1 LRIGISVFVF
11 LLLLYTGLLA
21 AEAQQESVTLRVRAD
36 PCVTVFVF
44 DQRALVPIK
53 GERDGEFWT
62 FRVPREHSVEI
73 SARTDGT
80 CKVTGILE
88 VARNL
93 LTPGDRTF
101 WYATYDAE
109 FEVRVE
115 KPSLYV
121 TVVGEP
127 RECLSKVT
135 TDPESRVEISNGT
148 ARAGPFYRETSVVLT
163 VVPAEKCELMQ
174 MSVVGISGSYRA
186 SSVNLWLTKDSEVRV
201 TFKAIGAEERKETET
216 TVVLPPPQR
225 PSPLLPPIPPE
236 LLTVS
241 VLVVSAGIG
250 SYAVA
255 RVLRERRERRAIEIM
270 GAPSLFRHWIRRGMV
285 RSVVLGLLSS
295 EAATKNYSINELL
308 KAAEIGTARFDSLDL
323 CRRGTPFLL
332 TSFDAINSDEVL
344 SLHLAAH
351 LIAAGLV
358 PATFEKRGKL
368 RTELLPRWAR
378 MVREGRYERAVE
390 EAREF
395 VRSLRMDP
403 AEALYSEKI
412 REVEAERHPFV
423 QDLID
428 AVLEE
433 LGERV
438 PAPVEEVG
446 RPAGK
451 EEEARKPQES
461 KEAEAEKVE
470 EPTAPPE
477 PAPAVPVTAGEEVE
491 LKGPRD
497 LYELVKGGELSL
509 SGTVPAVIVGGAA
522 LMAAFNGDVEVLDA
536 LAEAVRSLALRIT
549 PVDLETE
556 AVYFPA
562 ERTAVDDAVV
572 RLTSE
577 EHLACLVADAIG
589 GVPVQA
595 KPNASPVQGGVI
607 VDGGVYED
615 VLALARLARDRGY
628 PVRIATCSRERA
640 LYLASRL
647 GIRAIGVKGL
657 PEVEAA
663 LLLSVVGATEPRLFR
678 ALTGFSLL
686 VPEAKTAL
694 APRVTEEDVEAAAS
708 LSCHIVKGLMYIIQA
723 LKRTAAGKRQS
734 AVEAGLRNEMGE
746 ELGEVAAAV
755 LELRGL
761 DPFREGLTKP
771 EVIEPP
777 EQPVMEKQEAVQEP
791 VITEPPVEVTPDPD
805 IILAH
810 IERSDRIR
818 ADVAPQVVGAVAL
831 KASEAAFRGLIQR
844 ILSGEITVHEEELPE
859 GIYFPDR
866 ETLTLV
872 SGFVEEGHLACVLA
886 RALGRGFEADMG
898 GRPSGRRIVTWS
910 EERAFELSSLLGL
923 PVFRIEYLPQLL
935 AYRVLASSGK
945 RLGPAELR
953 LAVGFS
959 LVFEGLPDALLAGS
973 LREALAA
980 VSPCGRHKVPRNL
993 LTGLMSVDLARLMSM
1008 GKSRAIEELR
1018 TRTGLNEV
1026 EAERLLELLTAPLR
1040 EGSLEPVAVGFEPRR
1055 KKGILELAG
1064 EALRAAKEGDRESL
1078 SRILMVEM
1086 IGGEVEDDR
1095 PPAPAIYYPEGD
1107 RLILDRIAVHTGSD
1121 HLACL
1126 VASSLSVECV
1136 IDKGYQP
1143 EEVAEAL
1150 RSGKA
1155 VAVKSRERARE
1166 LASSIGA
1173 EAIGVDIVTAA
1184 AASVLSYWSSAELP
1198 PIPELFL
1205 AVTSAS
1211 LFYPELPER
1220 LQKVD
1225 PSDLQSSLV
1234 YTLMSMVSCHKPDE
1248 ELKRAYI
1255 QAMPLA
1261 AISAPYAK
1269 LVKEVGE
1276 LAQLIYLR
1284 PPEAPRPAAELEAE
1298 PLEDVEGEVEVERLK
1313 DWLKLY
1319 LYPDGYYEFEVD
1331 DEKAPYRAAV
1341 QLGDG
1346 ERYEAPA
1353 DIPVRSSMDVRRIDK
1368 LMGVP
1373 ALEDDTVLLVPKI
1386 GHGIKMKR
1394 EYEERLM
1401 DLMESSE
1408 GKLVAFG
1415 FFDDNFERLLERKDI
1430 EVIKAHRKV
1439 REQAERGAR
1448 RLLGEGAEHR
1458 VFMALTNIL
1467 MLFPRVARV
1476 RGRTRGEVT
1485 EEASRTIGDILRS
1498 ADDGGYI
1505 SLLSNAVRVLIGE
1518 KRLLRP
1524 EEVPPRMR
1532 RVAETLGLLER
1543 AAGEDE
1549 GD

>member
-1 LRIGISVFVF
+1 MRIGISV
-11 LLLLYTGLLA
+11 LLLLFLLHIGLLA

-44 DQRALVPIK
+44 DQRARVPIK
-53 GERDGEFWT
+53 GEWDGEFWT
-62 FRVPREHSVEI
+62 FVVPKEHSVEI
-73 SARTDGT
+73 SVRTDGT

-93 LTPGDRTF
+93 FTPTDRAF

-135 TDPESRVEISNGT
+135 TNPESKVEISNGT
-148 ARAGPFYRETSVVLT
+148 ARAGPFYREASVVLT
-163 VVPAEKCELMQ
+163 VVPAERCE
-174 MSVVGISGSYRA
+174 VVQLTVTGIPGSYRA
-186 SSVNLWLTKDSEVRV
+186 PSVNLWLTRDAEVRV
-201 TFKAIGAEERKETET
+201 AFSVIGAEERKETET

-225 PSPLLPPIPPE
+225 PSPLLPQIPPE

-241 VLVVSAGIG
+241 ILAVGAGIG

-255 RVLRERRERRAIEIM
+255 RVLRERRERRALAIM
-270 GAPSLFRHWIRRGMV
+270 GAPSLFRHWIRWGIV

-295 EAATKNYSINELL
+295 DAATKNYSINELL
-308 KAAEIGTARFDSLDL
+308 KAAEIGSARFGSLNL

-332 TSFDAINSDEVL
+332 ASFDAINSDEVL

-358 PATFEKRGKL
+358 PATFEKRGRL

-390 EAREF
+390 EAKEF

-403 AEALYSEKI
+403 REALYSEKI
-412 REVEAERHPFV
+412 REVEKERHPFV

-428 AVLEE
+428 AALEE

-446 RPAGK
+446 RLAGK
-451 EEEARKPQES
+451 EEEIRKPQES
-461 KEAEAEKVE
+461 REAESEEVENEVEEAEKLTQ
-470 EPTAPPE
+470 EPAEPEAPPE
-477 PAPAVPVTAGEEVE
+477 PAPAVPVATRREIE

-497 LYELVKGGELSL
+497 LYELAKGGKLSL
-509 SGTVPAVIVGGAA
+509 KGAVPAVIVGGAA
-522 LMAAFNGDVEVLDA
+522 LIAAFNEDDEALNA
-536 LAEAVRSLALRIT
+536 LADAVRSSAIRIV
-549 PVDLETE
+549 PVDLETD

-562 ERTAVDDAVV
+562 ERTPVEEAVV
-572 RLTSE
+572 QLTSE
-577 EHLACLVADAIG
+577 EHLACLVADAVG
-589 GVPVQA
+589 GIPIYA
-595 KPNASPVQGGVI
+595 GPEASPVQGAVI

-615 VLALARLARDRGY
+615 VLALANSAKDRGY
-628 PVRIATCSRERA
+628 PVRVATYSEERA
-640 LYLASRL
+640 IAIASRL
-647 GIRAIGVKGL
+647 GVKAIGVRGL

-663 LLLSVVGATEPRLFR
+663 LLLSIAGAAEPRLFR
-678 ALTGFSLL
+678 ALVGFSLL
-686 VPEAKTAL
+686 VPEFKARLLPPVTDRSIDAAK
-694 APRVTEEDVEAAAS
+694 VTP
-708 LSCHIVKGLMYIIQA
+708 CHAVQKLEQITMA
-723 LKRTAAGKRQS
+723 LKRIAAKMQQGL
-734 AVEAGLRNEMGE
+734 VEKGMRADMGE
-746 ELGEVAAAV
+746 LWNQAAAV
-755 LELRGL
+755 LELRWL
-761 DPFREGLTKP
+761 DPSREGLVKVS
-771 EVIEPP
+771 VIEPP
-777 EQPVMEKQEAVQEP
+777 EPGPAVEEQEP
-791 VITEPPVEVTPDPD
+791 VIAEPPVEVTPDTD

-810 IERSDRIR
+810 IVRGDRIR
-818 ADVAPQVVGAVAL
+818 ADVTPQVVGAAAL

-866 ETLTLV
+866 ETLTLL
-872 SGFVEEGHLACVLA
+872 SGIVEEGHLACVLA

-898 GRPSGRRIVTWS
+898 GRPSGRRIATWS
-910 EERAFELSSLLGL
+910 EERAFELSSLSGL

-935 AYRVLASSGK
+935 AYKVLASSGR

-973 LREALAA
+973 LSDALAA
-980 VSPCGRHKVPRNL
+980 VSPCGRHRVPRNL
-993 LTGLMSVDLARLMSM
+993 LTGLMSVDLARLASM

-1018 TRTGLNEV
+1018 ARTGLNEV
-1026 EAERLLELLTAPLR
+1026 EAERLLELLTAPFR

-1095 PPAPAIYYPEGD
+1095 PSVPAIYYPEGD
-1107 RLILDRIAVHTGSD
+1107 QWILDRIAAHAGSD

-1126 VASSLSVECV
+1126 VASSLSAECV

-1143 EEVAEAL
+1143 EGVAEAL

-1173 EAIGVDIVTAA
+1173 EAMRVDIVTAA

-1220 LQKVD
+1220 LQRVD

-1234 YTLMSMVSCHKPDE
+1234 YALMSMVSCHKPDE
-1248 ELKRAYI
+1248 GLKRAYM

-1261 AISAPYAK
+1261 AISAPYPK

-1284 PPEAPRPAAELEAE
+1284 PPEAPRPAAETTESGAEEAE
-1298 PLEDVEGEVEVERLK
+1298 EAEIEPIE
-1313 DWLKLY
+1313 DWLRIRR
-1319 LYPDGYYEFEVD
+1319 YPSGYWELEVD
-1331 DEKAPYRAAV
+1331 GEGAPHRVAI
-1341 QLGDG
+1341 QIGDR

-1353 DIPVRSSMDVRRIDK
+1353 RIPVRSDLEVRPLDALGTRRLPKKGAVITVAK
-1368 LMGVP
+1368 L
-1373 ALEDDTVLLVPKI
+1373 
-1386 GHGIKMKR
+1386 GHSIKFGR
-1394 EYEERLM
+1394 EYEERLLELV
-1401 DLMESSE
+1401 DGFR
-1408 GKLVAFG
+1408 GKLIVAG
-1415 FFDDNFERLLERKDI
+1415 ALDWKLEDELRERGIRIVVIHEKVSKQAEKGAERLLG
-1430 EVIKAHRKV
+1430 
-1439 REQAERGAR
+1439 RGADPWVSKALKT
-1448 RLLGEGAEHR
+1448 LLTFYPQMARARGMTRSELAED
-1458 VFMALTNIL
+1458 
-1467 MLFPRVARV
+1467 
-1476 RGRTRGEVT
+1476 
-1485 EEASRTIGDILRS
+1485 ASRILREVLRDLD
-1498 ADDGGYI
+1498 DDGY
-1505 SLLSNAVRVLIGE
+1505 LFLADVVRTMI
-1518 KRLLRP
+1518 
-1524 EEVPPRMR
+1524 EEGRIPRELVPDRMG
-1532 RVAETLGLLER
+1532 RVAESLGLK
-1543 AAGEDE
+1543 
-1549 GD
+1549 

>member
-1 LRIGISVFVF
+1 LRVGAFSLLVF
-11 LLLLYTGLLA
+11 LLLLYAGLLA

-73 SARTDGT
+73 SVRTDGT
-80 CKVTGILE
+80 CKVTGFLE

-93 LTPGDRTF
+93 LTPGDRAF

-121 TVVGEP
+121 TVIGES

-135 TDPESRVEISNGT
+135 TNPESRVEISNGT

-163 VVPAEKCELMQ
+163 VVPAERCEVVQ
-174 MSVVGISGSYRA
+174 MNVVGIPGSYRT
-186 SSVNLWLTKDSEVRV
+186 SSVNLWLTKDAEVRV
-201 TFKAIGAEERKETET
+201 AFRVIGAEEREETEAT
-216 TVVLPPPQR
+216 AVLPPPQR
-225 PSPLLPPIPPE
+225 PSPLLPSIPPE
-236 LLTVS
+236 LLTIS
-241 VLVVSAGIG
+241 VLAVGAGIV

-255 RVLRERRERRAIEIM
+255 RVLRDRRERRAIEVM
-270 GAPSLFRHWIRRGMV
+270 GAPSLFRHWIRWGMV

-323 CRRGTPFLL
+323 YRRGTPFLFA
-332 TSFDAINSDEVL
+332 SFDAINSDEVL
-344 SLHLAAH
+344 SLHLATH

-428 AVLEE
+428 AALEE

-451 EEEARKPQES
+451 EEEIRKPQER
-461 KEAEAEKVE
+461 EAGAEKAE
-470 EPTAPPE
+470 EPRAPPE
-477 PAPAVPVTAGEEVE
+477 PAPAVPVTARREVE
-491 LKGPRD
+491 LKGPMD
-497 LYELVKGGELSL
+497 LYELTKRGELSF

-522 LMAAFNGDVEVLDA
+522 LIAAFNEDIEALNS
-536 LAEAVRSLALRIT
+536 LAEAVRSSAIRIA
-549 PVDLETE
+549 PVDLETD

-562 ERTAVDDAVV
+562 ERTPVEDAVV
-572 RLTSE
+572 QLTSE
-577 EHLACLVADAIG
+577 EHLACLVADAVG
-589 GVPVQA
+589 GIPVHA
-595 KPNASPVQGGVI
+595 EPGASPVQGAVI

-615 VLALARLARDRGY
+615 VLALANLARERGY
-628 PVRIATCSRERA
+628 PVRIATYSEERA
-640 LYLASRL
+640 IAIASRL
-647 GIRAIGVKGL
+647 GIKAIGVKGL

-663 LLLSVVGATEPRLFR
+663 LLLSIVGAAEPRLFR
-678 ALTGFSLL
+678 ALVGFSLL
-686 VPEAKTAL
+686 VPEFKTRL
-694 APRVTEEDVEAAAS
+694 LPPVTDRSIDAAIPT
-708 LSCHIVKGLMYIIQA
+708 LCHAVKKQEQITKA
-723 LKRTAAGKRQS
+723 LKRIAAKIQQGL
-734 AVEAGLRNEMGE
+734 VEKGMRADMGE
-746 ELGEVAAAV
+746 LWNQAATV
-755 LELRGL
+755 LELRWL
-761 DPFREGLTKP
+761 DPSREGLVKVI
-771 EVIEPP
+771 VIEPP
-777 EQPVMEKQEAVQEP
+777 EPGPAVEEQEP
-791 VITEPPVEVTPDPD
+791 VIAEPFVEVAPDPD
-805 IILAH
+805 VILAH
-810 IERSDRIR
+810 IVRGERIR
-818 ADVAPQVVGAVAL
+818 ADVAPQVVGAVVL
-831 KASEAAFRGLIQR
+831 KASEAAFRSLIQR

-859 GIYFPDR
+859 GIYCPDR
-866 ETLTLV
+866 ETLTTV
-872 SGFVEEGHLACVLA
+872 SGIVEREHLACVLA

-898 GRPSGRRIVTWS
+898 GRPSGRRIATWS
-910 EERAFELSSLLGL
+910 EERAFELSSLLSL

-953 LAVGFS
+953 LAVGLS
-959 LVFEGLPDALLAGS
+959 LVFEGIPDALLAGS
-973 LREALAA
+973 LKEALAA
-980 VSPCGRHKVPRNL
+980 VSPCGRHRVPRNL
-993 LTGLMSVDLARLMSM
+993 LTGLMSVDLARLASAERT
-1008 GKSRAIEELR
+1008 RAVEEFR
-1018 TRTGLNEV
+1018 ARTGLNEV
-1026 EAERLLELLTAPLR
+1026 EAERLLDLLTAPFR
-1040 EGSLEPVAVGFEPRR
+1040 EGSLEPVAVSIELR
-1055 KKGILELAG
+1055 KKKGVLELAK
-1064 EALRAAKEGDRESL
+1064 EALKAAREGDRESL

-1086 IGGEVEDDR
+1086 MGGEVEDDR

-1107 RLILDRIAVHTGSD
+1107 QWILDRIAAHAGSD

-1126 VASSLSVECV
+1126 VASSPSVECA

-1155 VAVKSRERARE
+1155 VATKSRERARE

-1205 AVTSAS
+1205 AVTSAT

-1220 LQKVD
+1220 LQRVD

-1234 YTLMSMVSCHKPDE
+1234 YALMSMVSCHKPDE

-1261 AISAPYAK
+1261 AISAPYPK
-1269 LVKEVGE
+1269 LMKEVGE

-1298 PLEDVEGEVEVERLK
+1298 PLEDVEGEVEVERLN

-1319 LYPDGYYEFEVD
+1319 RYPDGYYEFEVD
-1331 DEKAPYRAAV
+1331 GEKAPYRAAV

-1346 ERYEAPA
+1346 WRYEAPA

-1368 LMGVP
+1368 LMGV
-1373 ALEDDTVLLVPKI
+1373 AVLEEDTVLLVPKI

-1394 EYEERLM
+1394 DYEERLM

-1408 GKLVAFG
+1408 GKLVAVG
-1415 FFDDNFERLLERKDI
+1415 FFDDRLEHSLERKGI
-1430 EVIKAHRKV
+1430 EVVRAHRGV
-1439 REQAERGAR
+1439 REQAERGAK
-1448 RLLGEGAEHR
+1448 RLLGEGADHR
-1458 VFMALTNIL
+1458 IFMALANVL
-1467 MLFPRVARV
+1467 MLFPRVARA
-1476 RGRTRGEVT
+1476 RGRTRGEVA
-1485 EEASRTIGDILRS
+1485 EEASRTVGDVLRS

-1543 AAGEDE
+1543 AAGEYEED
-1549 GD
+1549 

>member
-1 LRIGISVFVF
+1 LRVGAFSLLVF
-11 LLLLYTGLLA
+11 LLLLHIGLLA
-21 AEAQQESVTLRVRAD
+21 AGAQQESVTLRVRAD

-44 DQRALVPIK
+44 DQRALVPIR

-62 FRVPREHSVEI
+62 FVVPREHSVEI
-73 SARTDGT
+73 SVRTDGT

-93 LTPGDRTF
+93 LTHGDRAF

-121 TVVGEP
+121 TVIGEP

-135 TDPESRVEISNGT
+135 TNPESKIEISNGT

-163 VVPAEKCELMQ
+163 VVPAERCEVVQ
-174 MSVVGISGSYRA
+174 MTVAGIPGSYRA
-186 SSVNLWLTKDSEVRV
+186 PSVNIWLTRDAEVRV
-201 TFKAIGAEERKETET
+201 AFSVIGAEERKETET

-250 SYAVA
+250 SYAAA
-255 RVLRERRERRAIEIM
+255 RVLRERRERRALAIM
-270 GAPSLFRHWIRRGMV
+270 GAPSLFRHWIRWGIV

-323 CRRGTPFLL
+323 YRRGTPFLFA
-332 TSFDAINSDEVL
+332 SFDAINSDEVL

-403 AEALYSEKI
+403 VEALYSEKI

-423 QDLID
+423 QEIID

-451 EEEARKPQES
+451 EEEARKPQEREVGS
-461 KEAEAEKVE
+461 EKAE

-477 PAPAVPVTAGEEVE
+477 PAPAVPVATRREIE

-497 LYELVKGGELSL
+497 LYELAKGGKLSL
-509 SGTVPAVIVGGAA
+509 EGAVPAVIVGGAA
-522 LMAAFNGDVEVLDA
+522 LIAAFNEDDEALNA
-536 LAEAVRSLALRIT
+536 LADAVRSSAIRIV
-549 PVDLETE
+549 PVDLDTD

-562 ERTAVDDAVV
+562 ERTPVEEAVV
-572 RLTSE
+572 QLTSE
-577 EHLACLVADAIG
+577 EHLACLVADAVG
-589 GVPVQA
+589 GIPIHA
-595 KPNASPVQGGVI
+595 EPGASPVQGAVI
-607 VDGGVYED
+607 VDGGIYED
-615 VLALARLARDRGY
+615 VLALANSAKDRGY
-628 PVRIATCSRERA
+628 PVRVATYSEERA
-640 LYLASRL
+640 IAIASRL
-647 GIRAIGVKGL
+647 GVRAIGVKGL

-663 LLLSVVGATEPRLFR
+663 LLLSIAGAAEPRLFR
-678 ALTGFSLL
+678 ALVGFSLL
-686 VPEAKTAL
+686 VPEFKARL
-694 APRVTEEDVEAAAS
+694 LPPVTDRSIDAAIVTP
-708 LSCHIVKGLMYIIQA
+708 CHTVKKLVQITKA
-723 LKRTAAGKRQS
+723 LKRIAAKMQQGL
-734 AVEAGLRNEMGE
+734 VEKGMKADMGE
-746 ELGEVAAAV
+746 LWNQAATV
-755 LELRGL
+755 LELRWL
-761 DPFREGLTKP
+761 DPSREGLVKVS
-771 EVIEPP
+771 VIEPP
-777 EQPVMEKQEAVQEP
+777 EPGPAVEEQEP
-791 VITEPPVEVTPDPD
+791 VIAEPPVEVAPDPD
-805 IILAH
+805 VILAH
-810 IERSDRIR
+810 IVRGERIR
-818 ADVAPQVVGAVAL
+818 ADVAPQVVGAAAL

-872 SGFVEEGHLACVLA
+872 SGIVEEGHLACVLA

-898 GRPSGRRIVTWS
+898 GRPSGRRIATWS

-923 PVFRIEYLPQLL
+923 PAFRIEYLPQLL

-973 LREALAA
+973 LRDALAA
-980 VSPCGRHKVPRNL
+980 VSPCGRHRVPRSL
-993 LTGLMSVDLARLMSM
+993 LTGLMSVDLARLVSTER
-1008 GKSRAIEELR
+1008 SRALEELR
-1018 TRTGLNEV
+1018 ARTGLKEA
-1026 EAERLLELLTAPLR
+1026 EAERLLDLLTAPFR

-1095 PPAPAIYYPEGD
+1095 PSVPAIYYPEGD
-1107 RLILDRIAVHTGSD
+1107 QWILDRIAAHAGSD

-1126 VASSLSVECV
+1126 VASSLSVECA

-1150 RSGKA
+1150 MSGKA

-1234 YTLMSMVSCHKPDE
+1234 YTLMSLTSCHKPDE
-1248 ELKRAYI
+1248 ELKRAYM

-1261 AISAPYAK
+1261 AISAPYPK
-1269 LVKEVGE
+1269 LMKEVGE
-1276 LAQLIYLR
+1276 LAQLICLR
-1284 PPEAPRPAAELEAE
+1284 PPEVPRPAAETTESGAEEAE
-1298 PLEDVEGEVEVERLK
+1298 EAEIEPIE
-1313 DWLKLY
+1313 DWLRIRR
-1319 LYPDGYYEFEVD
+1319 YPSGYWELEIDGEG
-1331 DEKAPYRAAV
+1331 APHRVAI
-1341 QLGDG
+1341 QIGDG
-1346 ERYEAPA
+1346 ERYEVPA
-1353 DIPVRSSMDVRRIDK
+1353 RIPVRSDLEVRPLDALGTRRLPKKGAVITVAK
-1368 LMGVP
+1368 L
-1373 ALEDDTVLLVPKI
+1373 
-1386 GHGIKMKR
+1386 GHSIKFGR
-1394 EYEERLM
+1394 EYEERLLELV
-1401 DLMESSE
+1401 DGFR
-1408 GKLVAFG
+1408 GKLIVAG
-1415 FFDDNFERLLERKDI
+1415 ALDWELENELRERGIRI
-1430 EVIKAHRKV
+1430 VVIHEKV
-1439 REQAERGAR
+1439 WKQAERGAE
-1448 RLLGEGAEHR
+1448 RLLGRGADSW
-1458 VFMALTNIL
+1458 VSKTLKTLLTLYPQMA
-1467 MLFPRVARV
+1467 RAR
-1476 RGRTRGEVT
+1476 GMTRSELA
-1485 EEASRTIGDILRS
+1485 EDASRILREVLRDLD
-1498 ADDGGYI
+1498 DDGYLFLADVVG
-1505 SLLSNAVRVLIGE
+1505 AMIGE
-1518 KRLLRP
+1518 GRIPKELIP
-1524 EEVPPRMR
+1524 DRMG
-1532 RVAETLGLLER
+1532 RVAESLGLR
-1543 AAGEDE
+1543 
-1549 GD
+1549 